1 MCRHL
6 STWRISQYG
15 LLVNCSIC
23 LLKVLIVD
31 ITLKLIISNLIVPVN
46 TLLRSIPLDNSRHLS
61 MALSFFLSFLV
72 RIKNLSSA
80 LNVIPL

>member
-15 LLVNCSIC
+15 LLVNCSIR
-23 LLKVLIVD
+23 LLQTLIVD

-61 MALSFFLSFLV
+61 IALSFFLRFLV
-72 RIKNLSSA
+72 RIKNLSSV